1 MKKKTGIFVILLSV
15 IVSIVM
21 IFTALAGWGSTK
33 RGSMQNIK
41 LGLDLSGGVS
51 ITYEA
56 DQATPAIDDM
66 DDTVY
71 KLQRRVEEYSTEAN
85 VYKEGAN
92 RINVEI
98 PGVTNAD
105 EILEDLGT
113 PGSLYFIAEKDSNGN
128 TSYHYDQTTGEY
140 VLDYTIEE
148 LEAAGAIVCTGS
160 DVADAQG

>member
-15 IVSIVM
+15 IVSVVM

-56 DQATPAIDDM
+56 DQAAPAIDDM

-71 KLQRRVEEYSTEAN
+71 KLQRRVE
-85 VYKEGAN
+85 
-92 RINVEI
+92 
-98 PGVTNAD
+98 
-105 EILEDLGT
+105 
-113 PGSLYFIAEKDSNGN
+113 
-128 TSYHYDQTTGEY
+128 
-140 VLDYTIEE
+140 
-148 LEAAGAIVCTGS
+148 
-160 DVADAQG
+160 